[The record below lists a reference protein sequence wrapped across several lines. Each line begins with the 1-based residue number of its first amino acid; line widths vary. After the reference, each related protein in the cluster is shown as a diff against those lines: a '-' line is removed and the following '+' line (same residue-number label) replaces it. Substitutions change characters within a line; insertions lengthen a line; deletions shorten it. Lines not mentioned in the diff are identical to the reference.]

1 MRSAKRRGGR
11 PCRMSNT
18 TTQTPM
24 LLIYDLPRATLLPR
38 NGQPA
43 SPQDPK
49 DLPFLDPNRKQET
62 QTREELIY

>member
-1 MRSAKRRGGR
+1 MPYLSSSSVRCWFPAIIG
-11 PCRMSNT
+11 CV
-18 TTQTPM
+18 
-24 LLIYDLPRATLLPR
+24 PRATLIPR
-38 NGQPA
+38 NGQPP